1 MKGMKKFLAIAL
13 ALVLVLSVLP
23 MSAMAEG
30 TGTTVYLLP
39 NGNWTQGNAW
49 FAAYYFG
56 SGDGWVKLTGPD
68 ANGYYKG
75 TIPAGYSGLV
85 FTRMNPA
92 SSALSWDSKWDQT
105 ADLATPIT
113 NNVYFAV
120 NEGDWNNATGTWT
133 AAPKT
138 SSYTVAGSS
147 DLCGTMWNPADFSN
161 DLELKDGL
169 WTKTYTA
176 VPAGTHEFKV
186 VKDHAWGSEW
196 PATNYVLEL
205 TKTSDVVIT
214 FNRATGEVKATVVT
228 PVTGVTLDQT
238 AAGMMVGD
246 SLTLNATVTP
256 ADATDKSVTWSS
268 SDETVATVSG
278 GTVTAKAAGTA
289 TITATAGGFS
299 ATCAVTVSAPVA
311 SVTIG
316 GVTTNYTSLEKAF
329 KAVKSCTAADN
340 AVVKVLSDVTVDGAQ
355 EVESG
360 VFTLDLGTATITSP
374 YSVAI
379 LFRGGNVEI
388 TGNGKVIGSMAISLP
403 GSGANVTISGGTF
416 ESNSGTAI
424 MSSGNLTVN
433 GGTIR
438 GAQASYCQGIS
449 ATDGS
454 LTINGG
460 TIEGYDAALYLFGCQ
475 VSITGGN
482 INGTIA
488 AVSHNDNKYSDG
500 TISISGGS
508 FTGATEMF
516 DGCFGSLGRLP
527 VMTGGSFP
535 GGLVTDSR
543 FGAFPVNDLLA
554 EGYCFWQDGKMLNV
568 ADDVTSI
575 EGAVVIKPVCKHNN
589 GGYTVEG
596 STISFACA
604 DCGLSA
610 EAKLVAPENL
620 TYNGEEKSVTVE
632 STFEGATLPEVTYEG
647 DRKNVGTFTA
657 KLTLAEGI
665 EAELNVTITPAKLTI
680 ESIEVADKVY
690 DGSVNAVVSNLTV
703 SGIYGSD
710 DVKIIGAATFSDKN
724 VGNNKAVKVV
734 CLIDGTDAGNYTID
748 NGTATASIT
757 PAVITVTAVSAAD
770 KVYDGKT
777 NATVTSINVTGVV
790 TGDDVAVKGAGEF
803 ADKNVGANKAV
814 SVTFTLT
821 GADAGNYQLAKTTAS
836 TTASI
841 TKAKDPSSPATGDNS
856 NVMLWTA
863 MMILSITGAAAL
875 VIGKKRYI

>member
-23 MSAMAEG
+23 MPAMAEG

-85 FTRMNPA
+85 FARMNPA

-133 AAPKT
+133 STPKT

-268 SDETVATVSG
+268 SNETVATVSG

-316 GVTTNYTSLEKAF
+316 GVTTNYSSLQKALN
-329 KAVKSCTAADN
+329 AVKLCTAADN

-374 YSVAI
+374 YSVA
-379 LFRGGNVEI
+379 LMFSGGTVEI
-388 TGNGKVIGSMAISLP
+388 IGNGTVTGSMAISL
-403 GSGANVTISGGTF
+403 SSSANVTISGGTF

-433 GGTIR
+433 GGTVR
-438 GAQASYCQGIS
+438 GAEGSWNQGIS
-449 ATDGS
+449 ATGGC
-454 LTINGG
+454 LTVNGG
-460 TIEGYDAALYLFGCQ
+460 TISGGEAGLYLFGTQ

-482 INGTIA
+482 ISGGSM
-488 AVSHNDNKYSDG
+488 AVSHNDSQYSSG

-508 FTGATEMF
+508 FEGPVEMF
-516 DGCFGSLGRLP
+516 DGCWGSIGRLP

-543 FGAFPVNDLLA
+543 SGAFPVNDLLA
-554 EGYCFWQDGKMLNV
+554 EGYCFWQDGKMLTV

-575 EGAVVIKPVCKHNN
+575 EGAVVVKPVCKHNN
-589 GGYTVEG
+589 GAYTVEG
-596 STISFACA
+596 STVSFECA

-610 EAKLVAPENL
+610 EAKLVAPEDCS
-620 TYNGEEKSVTVE
+620 YNAEEKVVAVE
-632 STFEGATLPEVTYEG
+632 STFAAAQLPEITYEG
-647 DRKNVGTFTA
+647 DRKNVGTFAA
-657 KLTLAEGI
+657 KLTFAEGI
-665 EAELNVTITPAKLTI
+665 EAELSVTITPAKLTI
-680 ESIEVADKVY
+680 ESIEVEDKVY
-690 DGSVNAVVSNLTV
+690 DGTKNAVVKNVDV
-703 SGIYGSD
+703 SGIFDGD
-710 DVKIIGAATFSDKN
+710 DVRVDATGTFLNKN
-724 VGNNKAVKVV
+724 VGTDKVV
-734 CLIDGTDAGNYTID
+734 NVVCTVGGTHGGNYTID
-748 NGTATASIT
+748 NRTAAANIT

-770 KVYDGKT
+770 KTYDGKT
-777 NATVTSINVTGVV
+777 DATVTSINITGVV
-790 TGDDVAVKGAGEF
+790 TGDDVVVTGEGQF
-803 ADKNVGANKAV
+803 EDKNVGENKKV
-814 SVTFTLT
+814 TVTFTLS
-821 GADAGNYQLAKTTAS
+821 GADAGNYQLAETTGS

>member
-56 SGDGWVKLTGPD
+56 NGDGWVKLTGPD

-75 TIPAGYSGLV
+75 TIPAGYSGLI
-85 FTRMNPA
+85 FTRMNPS
-92 SSALSWDSKWDQT
+92 SSALDWGTKWDQT
-105 ADLATPIT
+105 MDLTTPI
-113 NNVYFAV
+113 NNSVYFAV
-120 NEGDWNNATGTWT
+120 KDGDWNNATGTWT
-133 AAPKT
+133 SVPKT
-138 SSYTVAGSS
+138 STYTVAGVSG
-147 DLCGTMWNPADFSN
+147 LCGVNWDPAYTAN
-161 DLELKDGL
+161 DMEVKDGL
-169 WTKTYTA
+169 WTKVFTNVA
-176 VPAGTHEFKV
+176 VGNYEFKV

-196 PATNYVLEL
+196 PAENYKL
-205 TKTSDVVIT
+205 TVTQTCDVVVT
-214 FNRATGEVKATVVT
+214 FNRATGEVKATVRI
-228 PVTGVTLDQT
+228 PVSGVTLDQT
-238 AAGMMVGD
+238 AATVMVGD

-268 SDETVATVSG
+268 SDETVATVSDG
-278 GTVTAKAAGTA
+278 AVTAKAAGTA

-340 AVVKVLSDVTVDGAQ
+340 AVVKVLTDVTVDGAQ

-360 VFTLDLGTATITSP
+360 VFTLDLGTANITSP
-374 YSVAI
+374 YSVA
-379 LFRGGNVEI
+379 LMFSGGTVEI
-388 TGNGKVIGSMAISLP
+388 IGNGTVTGSMAISL
-403 GSGANVTISGGTF
+403 SSSANVTISGGTF

-433 GGTIR
+433 GGTVR
-438 GAQASYCQGIS
+438 GAEGSWNQGIS
-449 ATDGS
+449 ATGGS
-454 LTINGG
+454 LTVNGG
-460 TIEGYDAALYLFGCQ
+460 SISGGEAGLYLFGTQ
-475 VSITGGN
+475 VSITGGS
-482 INGTIA
+482 ISGGSM
-488 AVSHNDNKYSDG
+488 AVSHNDSQYSSG
-500 TISISGGS
+500 AISISGGS

-516 DGCFGSLGRLP
+516 DGCFGYLGRLP

-535 GGLVTDSR
+535 GGLVTGSR
-543 FGAFPVNDLLA
+543 VGAFPVNDLLA

-575 EGAVVIKPVCKHNN
+575 EGAVVIKPICKHNN

-748 NGTATASIT
+748 NGTSTASIT